1 MTCVS
6 RFEHLHLLGEGA
18 PPDAT
23 FFAFPQNDSEKTK
36 PAKSTI
42 LPVLK
47 KKGPGRMQ
55 YAAATLMR
63 GSYDSAGIGSN
74 GSGVTSEQVN
84 NLVSN
89 LNMLEQVGSSE
100 MNRIFTRSQKLNS
113 EAIIDFV
120 KALCKVSMEELRS
133 PSDPRVFSLT
143 KIVEIAYVLLTY
155 PFKHA
160 TSFCLPSEFFFFLM
174 VLVVHWLGIF
184 TKQTYIIAL
193 DKLCCL

>member
-23 FFAFPQNDSEKTK
+23 FFAFPQDDSEKTK
-36 PAKSTI
+36 QAKSTT

-55 YAAATLMR
+55 YAAASVLR
-63 GSYDSAGIGSN
+63 GSYDSAIGSN
-74 GSGVTSEQVN
+74 ASGVTSEQMN

-143 KIVEIAYVLLTY
+143 KIVEIAYVL
-155 PFKHA
+155 
-160 TSFCLPSEFFFFLM
+160 SFCYLNSMHAPFLPSLILVSFLSFF
-174 VLVVHWLGIF
+174 
-184 TKQTYIIAL
+184 
-193 DKLCCL
+193 